1 MGNSDFKESEKIT
14 FSSEGL
20 SIRMENSKTYTDLE
34 SRLVKSLQT
43 NLSQNTYYENVEIGV
58 IKGQG
63 SSYVVDINLEW
74 L

>member
-1 MGNSDFKESEKIT
+1 
-14 FSSEGL
+14 
-20 SIRMENSKTYTDLE
+20 MENSKTYTDLE